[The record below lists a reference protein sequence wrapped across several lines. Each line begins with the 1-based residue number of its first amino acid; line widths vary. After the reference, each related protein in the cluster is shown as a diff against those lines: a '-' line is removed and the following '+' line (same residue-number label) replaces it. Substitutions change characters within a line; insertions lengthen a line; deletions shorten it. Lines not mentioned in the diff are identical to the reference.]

1 MKLVLWLLLFTGVAL
16 AQTTSLKL
24 NFTPE
29 SEKFAEAV
37 KAYEGIWAS
46 EHAKIVRALET
57 AAGLQFTDQEVKV
70 IVYEG
75 VSWSGFGDKPMKLRA
90 SYPPDVKKATLIH
103 ELGHRLLSRLP
114 ETAEIDAHRALFLI
128 LYDVWVKLYGKE
140 FADQNVAIEKRR
152 KGIYDYEAAWNWTLA
167 LSEQARSAK
176 FKEFVRTS
184 AKRN

>member
-1 MKLVLWLLLFTGVAL
+1 MKLVLWLLLFTSSAL
-16 AQTTSLKL
+16 AQTTTLKL
-24 NFTPE
+24 SFTPE
-29 SEKFAEAV
+29 TEKFAEAV
-37 KAYEGIWAS
+37 KAYENIWAS
-46 EHAKIVRALET
+46 EHEKIVRALET
-57 AAGLQFTDQEVKV
+57 AAGLKFADQEVKV

-140 FADQNVAIEKRR
+140 FADQNVAIEQRR

-167 LSEQARSAK
+167 LSEQARAAK